1 MNVLIISAD
10 LCVCCEWSVASH
22 EEVKLRG
29 WNERGNQTDQVIV
42 HVAWI
47 TKSCSA
53 GSHYGGYL
61 AEKMKHC
68 KYNFIY
74 RNRRV
79 KLIGTRIIGFNFQ
92 TV

>member
-1 MNVLIISAD
+1 MNLLIVSAD

-29 WNERGNQTDQVIV
+29 WNERGNQTNQVIV

-61 AEKMKHC
+61 AEKITQR
-68 KYNFIY
+68 KYNFTEIEEF
-74 RNRRV
+74 